1 MPEVHADVRPEGDSD
16 PGHAALKRRPTT
28 MWIPWLMKEKSLD
41 DFVDHEGETRLSQLM
56 EDPGTARPEDDVF
69 KKEIVELTRQA
80 LSELPERERLILLKR
95 FGVMGNE
102 EMTLEEIGKIL
113 GLSRERVRQLEKE
126 AKMKLRERLGS
137 LRRQLQFSLT

>member
-1 MPEVHADVRPEGDSD
+1 MGTTDPADMAVNAENDE
-16 PGHAALKRRPTT
+16 

-69 KKEIVELTRQA
+69 KKELVELTRQA

>member
-1 MPEVHADVRPEGDSD
+1 M
-16 PGHAALKRRPTT
+16 TT

-41 DFVDHEGETRLSQLM
+41 DFVDAEGETRLSQLM
-56 EDPGTARPEDDVF
+56 EDAGSVKPEEDLY
-69 KKEIVELTRQA
+69 KKELVAITRQA
-80 LSELPERERLILLKR
+80 LEELPERERLILLKR
-95 FGVMGNE
+95 FGVMGND

>member
-1 MPEVHADVRPEGDSD
+1 
-16 PGHAALKRRPTT
+16 

-56 EDPGTARPEDDVF
+56 EDPGTARPEEDVY
-69 KKEIVELTRQA
+69 KKELIQLTRQA
-80 LSELPERERLILLKR
+80 LEELPERERLILLKR
-95 FGVMGNE
+95 FGVMGND

-137 LRRQLQFSLT
+137 LRSQLQFSVS

>member
-1 MPEVHADVRPEGDSD
+1 
-16 PGHAALKRRPTT
+16 

-56 EDPGTARPEDDVF
+56 EDPGTARPEEDVY
-69 KKEIVELTRQA
+69 KKELIQLTRKA
-80 LSELPERERLILLKR
+80 LEELPERERLILLKR
-95 FGVMGNE
+95 FGVMGND

-137 LRRQLQFSLT
+137 LRSQLSFSLS

>member
-1 MPEVHADVRPEGDSD
+1 
-16 PGHAALKRRPTT
+16 
-28 MWIPWLMKEKSLD
+28 MWIPWLLKEKSLD

-56 EDPGTARPEDDVF
+56 EDPGTARPEEDLF
-69 KKEIVELTRQA
+69 KRELVEITRQA
-80 LSELPERERLILLKR
+80 LGELPERERLILLKR
-95 FGVMGNE
+95 FGVMGND